1 MKKKT
6 VKNVLYYVVLAV
18 LVAVFCFSAYK
29 IYSYYAEKRESTR
42 LNETVAREYL
52 APLRREGLDTLILG
66 CTHYPLLT
74 DIIGHIMGPGVTLI
88 NTGEEAAWEL
98 KRTLRGLDLLAPEG
112 PAAGPPSA
120 PATSPSSSGSW
131 RPIS

>member
-42 LNETVAREYL
+42 LNESVAREYTIRKTGQAKEEYFRCFSTMTMFIIWTIKST
-52 APLRREGLDTLILG
+52 AP
-66 CTHYPLLT
+66 
-74 DIIGHIMGPGVTLI
+74 
-88 NTGEEAAWEL
+88 
-98 KRTLRGLDLLAPEG
+98 
-112 PAAGPPSA
+112 
-120 PATSPSSSGSW
+120 
-131 RPIS
+131 